1 MWQTVI
7 MMVKIDILFL
17 MMKYIFVDYPD
28 SQYRV
33 VASSQFSL
41 QNNNFAQFDVKMLHF
56 PGGHDKKTIFNKN
69 KDFLQVL
76 AKFLLAA

>member
-1 MWQTVI
+1 
-7 MMVKIDILFL
+7 MMVNIKVDISFPRIN
-17 MMKYIFVDYPD
+17 YVFVDYPD

-56 PGGHDKKTIFNKN
+56 PGEHNKN
-69 KDFLQVL
+69 QYFMKMKIFFRFWQSSSWQPEN
-76 AKFLLAA
+76 K

>member
-1 MWQTVI
+1 
-7 MMVKIDILFL
+7 
-17 MMKYIFVDYPD
+17 MKYIFVDYPD

-56 PGGHDKKTIFNKN
+56 PGELKKSMFNKN